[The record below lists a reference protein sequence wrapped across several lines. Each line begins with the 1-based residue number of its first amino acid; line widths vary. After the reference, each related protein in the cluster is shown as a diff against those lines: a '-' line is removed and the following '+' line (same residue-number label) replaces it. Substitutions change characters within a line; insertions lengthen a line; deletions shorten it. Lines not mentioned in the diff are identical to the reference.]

1 MITVI
6 ISDFKE
12 ITANNYKAHTA
23 CLAIHELMCSC
34 GYKGCFVRHAY
45 YTRLLKTKEGTI
57 TLNILRVKCKEC
69 GRTHAILPELAVPY
83 SQIPVDLQQYML
95 LYSLGSSELEELMQ
109 DNPDITE
116 SNILSTRS
124 RYKQHW
130 KERLKAIGCKLRDK
144 IADIIRK
151 AFLNFHRQFMQIHKG
166 GNLSFMQIHIT

>member
-34 GYKGCFVRHAY
+34 GHKGCFVRHAY
-45 YTRLLKTKEGTI
+45 YRRLLKTKKGTI
-57 TLNILRVKCKEC
+57 TLNILRVKCKGC
-69 GRTHAILPELAVPY
+69 GRTHAILPELVVPY
-83 SQIPVDLQQYML
+83 SQVPADLQQYIL
-95 LYSLGSSELEELMQ
+95 LYSLGSAVLDGLMQ
-109 DNPDITE
+109 DNTDITE
-116 SNILSTRS
+116 SNILSIRS

-130 KERLKAIGCKLRDK
+130 KERLRAIGCKLQNK

-166 GNLSFMQIHIT
+166 VNLAFMQIHIT